1 MLSLIQNDQKQFLVQ
16 KRSAQKN
23 GKYGFTGGHAK
34 TGENSIQ
41 AIITEIGEEIGIS
54 VYSNELNLYYSGRD
68 EDSFFDLYYL
78 SKDLPLEHFSL
89 QKEEVDFVEWLSYE
103 DIKKLHNSG
112 LFQESHYEALEIYLN
127 AH

>member
-1 MLSLIQNDQKQFLVQ
+1 MLSLIQNDQNKFLVQ
-16 KRSAQKN
+16 KRSVQKN
-23 GKYGFTGGHAK
+23 GKYGFTGGYAK

-41 AIITEIGEEIGIS
+41 AIITEISEEIGVS
-54 VYSNELNLYYSGRD
+54 VSANELNLYYSSRD

-127 AH
+127 TK

>member
-1 MLSLIQNDQKQFLVQ
+1 MLSLIQNDQNKFLVQ
-16 KRSAQKN
+16 KRSVQKN
-23 GKYGFTGGHAK
+23 GKYGFTGGYAK

-41 AIITEIGEEIGIS
+41 AIITEISEEIGVS
-54 VYSNELNLYYSGRD
+54 VSANELNLYYSSRD

-112 LFQESHYEALEIYLN
+112 LFHESHYEALEISLN
-127 AH
+127 TK

>member
-1 MLSLIQNDQKQFLVQ
+1 MLSLIQNDQNKFLVQ
-16 KRSAQKN
+16 KRSVQKN

-127 AH
+127 EH

>member
-1 MLSLIQNDQKQFLVQ
+1 MQ
-16 KRSAQKN
+16 KRSVQKN
-23 GKYGFTGGHAK
+23 GKYGFTGGYAK
-34 TGENSIQ
+34 TGEDSVQ
-41 AIITEIGEEIGIS
+41 AIITEISEEIGIS
-54 VYSNELNLYYSGRD
+54 VSANELNLYYSSRD

-127 AH
+127 EH

>member
-1 MLSLIQNDQKQFLVQ
+1 MLSLIQNDQNKFLVQ
-16 KRSAQKN
+16 KRSVQKN
-23 GKYGFTGGHAK
+23 GKYGFTGGYAK
-34 TGENSIQ
+34 TGEDSVQ
-41 AIITEIGEEIGIS
+41 AIITEISEEIGIS
-54 VYSNELNLYYSGRD
+54 VSANELNLYYSSRD

-127 AH
+127 EH